1 MGLWCCLKLDPEDR
15 FEENQERELF
25 PYESPQGY
33 VSGMGGKPKG
43 KGKGDKG
50 KGVRDTVANSIV
62 PGSGLAC
69 EERVAWVNALAFDLR
84 KLARGEQGYFY
95 CMWVGFDEEYYSK
108 AAARKEYTNRFNC
121 NFFMQLASDAFIS
134 SNPGLLYGGS
144 RGGCR
149 LEFPS
154 DMQTIQKEEP
164 EPAVRINRDGGVA
177 ILAKSTP
184 IVMKQLGDPLVE
196 DILSPDTPDDQCLTL
211 TLRNKD
217 GTVADVKCRK
227 PVEVIRDPD
236 HPLVKQ
242 WMANHGKGT
251 EGYLP

>member
-15 FEENQERELF
+15 FEENQERELS

-33 VSGMGGKPKG
+33 ASGMGGKPKG

-95 CMWVGFDEEYYSK
+95 CMWVGFNEEYYSK
-108 AAARKEYTNRFNC
+108 AAARKEYTNRFKC

-134 SNPGLLYGGS
+134 SNPGLLYGG
-144 RGGCR
+144 R
-149 LEFPS
+149 E
-154 DMQTIQKEEP
+154 
-164 EPAVRINRDGGVA
+164 
-177 ILAKSTP
+177 
-184 IVMKQLGDPLVE
+184 
-196 DILSPDTPDDQCLTL
+196 
-211 TLRNKD
+211 
-217 GTVADVKCRK
+217 ADVGSNSPRTCKQFRRRNLNLRCASTAMEGWLFG
-227 PVEVIRDPD
+227 PN
-236 HPLVKQ
+236 PLQ
-242 WMANHGKGT
+242 S
-251 EGYLP
+251 